1 MDLLIEKAITMLLT
15 KETAFFGLFLI
26 SFILQWKDKG
36 MLHSFILKQQGVL
49 ADLTSAVQDIAK
61 TQDKQHERI
70 ERMEDNLDRF
80 YDKVNTRLND
90 NNRSSNK

>member
-1 MDLLIEKAITMLLT
+1 MDILLEKAVGILLT
-15 KETAFFGLFLI
+15 KETAFFGLFLV
-26 SFILQWKDKG
+26 SFYLLWKDKSV
-36 MLHSFILKQQGVL
+36 LQSFIIKQQGVL

-80 YDKVNTRLND
+80 YDKVNNRLN
-90 NNRSSNK
+90 SK